1 MKLNLKGKI
10 KMYESGLSK
19 TARVLLIILA
29 ALLGYLFIISG
40 CSMANASQEVVIE
53 TASGEQ
59 HHFF

>member
-1 MKLNLKGKI
+1 
-10 KMYESGLSK
+10 MYESGLSK

-29 ALLGYLFIISG
+29 VLLGYLFIISG